1 MTPPVRFSIQFDSL
15 YRILSTALLLT
26 PSRSF
31 VEIDRDEIRV
41 RMGWAFR
48 ARFPRTAAV
57 SAVEYGRKP
66 LSRGVHGWAGTW
78 LVNGSGKGIVSITVE
93 PRQRAY
99 LALGVPVELRNLLV
113 SVEDPGSLIA
123 ALTS

>member
-1 MTPPVRFSIQFDSL
+1 MTPPARFSIRFDPL
-15 YRILSTALLLT
+15 YRLLSTAVLLT

-31 VEIDRDEIRV
+31 IEVDGDEIRV

-48 ARFPRTAAV
+48 SRFPKTAAV
-57 SAVEYGRKP
+57 SIEEYGREP

-78 LVNGSGKGIVSITVE
+78 LVNGSGRGIVSITLE
-93 PRQRAY
+93 PSQRAY
-99 LALGVPVELRNLLV
+99 VTGVPVKLRNLLV
-113 SVEDPGSLIA
+113 SVEDPDSLIA

>member
-1 MTPPVRFSIQFDSL
+1 MTPPVRFAIRFDSL

-31 VEIDRDEIRV
+31 IEVDREEIRV

-48 ARFPRTAAV
+48 ASFPRTAAV
-57 SAVEYGRKP
+57 SVAEYGRKP

-78 LVNGSGKGIVSITVE
+78 LVNGSGTGIVNITLE

-99 LALGVPVELRNLLV
+99 LATGIPVQLRNLLV
-113 SVEDPGSLIA
+113 SVEDPRSLIVV
-123 ALTS
+123 LTS